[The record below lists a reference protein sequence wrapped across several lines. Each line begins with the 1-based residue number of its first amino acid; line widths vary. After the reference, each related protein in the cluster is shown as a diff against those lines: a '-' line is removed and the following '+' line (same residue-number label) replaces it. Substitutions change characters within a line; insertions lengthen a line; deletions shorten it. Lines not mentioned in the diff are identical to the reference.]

1 MVEYLSG
8 DRIQGSSA
16 PDINTS
22 DTPTQDFDFSSQ
34 GSWDLN
40 IEGSSS
46 HWDLDNS
53 RLNFETK
60 GASSGSG
67 AHFDLTSVPDKWIL
81 RFKVRIDSSQ
91 TGYVSAGQGDGLIL
105 IGLQSHD
112 TESGNTASS
121 PNTSNQQAYSEDH
134 EQAQLIILFKSNATE
149 GSGRYSFQGKFVSDS
164 NAKQCSSSTSPS
176 CNPVFNNDNIYDDT
190 DYYVEIKKTGTTCQ
204 ISYGTNS
211 DYTTGRTVGT
221 ATGVSGL
228 DGLRYIHVEGVAQ
241 NVTYD
246 SYGGGYIDDMKYW
259 ATVDEKDAITN
270 VELGTRYEETDTR
283 KIYTRKY
290 ATGAFTPSWVER
302 GTEGSMTATL
312 WSCAD
317 TSAMYAGG
325 TTSAWTA
332 NNTTQTWNGSSWS
345 GASNLS
351 ASRELLDGGGN
362 ATDYISVGGDSGGAG
377 SPQDDVYKWDGSS
390 WSSGGTTSSNTFML
404 SAGGDTTDALWC
416 GGNNGSG
423 AISTAQTYDGSS
435 WTAISSMS
443 DARRGHA
450 GDGTSSDFLAVG
462 GYDDGSSTQRTAIEA
477 WNGTSWSA
485 GTAYNGSN
493 GDMYGYGGGAG
504 RTSSFIAQSNQRS
517 QSNTYT
523 YNGSA
528 WALTNNS
535 TGGSVNY
542 SGVGGDSGNAIKAG
556 GSSSSSWAIN
566 TSEKFNGTNWTA
578 TNNLNTGISTGG
590 MGGNN

>member
-1 MVEYLSG
+1 MAGWKRLAKATADGTSSTLSVSF
-8 DRIQGSSA
+8 DANDVIRLQIYA
-16 PDINTS
+16 ENTS
-22 DTPTQDFDFSSQ
+22 
-34 GSWDLN
+34 GA
-40 IEGSSS
+40 G
-46 HWDLDNS
+46 
-53 RLNFETK
+53 NFQ
-60 GASSGSG
+60 
-67 AHFDLTSVPDKWIL
+67 I
-81 RFKVRIDSSQ
+81 R
-91 TGYVSAGQGDGLIL
+91 
-105 IGLQSHD
+105 
-112 TESGNTASS
+112 
-121 PNTSNQQAYSEDH
+121 
-134 EQAQLIILFKSNATE
+134 
-149 GSGRYSFQGKFVSDS
+149 
-164 NAKQCSSSTSPS
+164 
-176 CNPVFNNDNIYDDT
+176 FNNDTTANRHKTRRVYDGAGTSGNRYDD
-190 DYYVEIKKTGTTCQ
+190 YSSNKF
-204 ISYGTNS
+204 ISYSATSALQSYMIIDVHNIDNEEHLVMGNCVESGATGAGSTGVPHTVNWMGKYTEKTPQVTSVQLITNS
-211 DYTTGRTVGT
+211 NNLNDKSYIIVLTT
-221 ATGVSGL
+221 A
-228 DGLRYIHVEGVAQ
+228 D
-241 NVTYD
+241 NVVT
-246 SYGGGYIDDMKYW
+246 
-259 ATVDEKDAITN
+259 DEKTTIGDN
-270 VELGTRYEETDTR
+270 VELGTRFYETDTR

-302 GTEGSMTATL
+302 GTAGSMTATL

-317 TSAMYAGG
+317 TSAMMAGG

-332 NNTTQTWNGSSWS
+332 NNATQTWNGTSWS
-345 GASNLS
+345 GASNLT

-362 ATDYISVGGDSGGAG
+362 ASDYISVAGDSGGAG
-377 SPQDDVYKWDGSS
+377 SPQDDVYKWNGSS
-390 WSSGGTTSSNTFML
+390 WSSGGTISSNSFML

-416 GGNNGSG
+416 GGNNGSS

-443 DARRGHA
+443 DTRRGHA

-493 GDMYGYGGGAG
+493 GSMYGYGGGAG
-504 RTSSFIAQSNQRS
+504 RTSSFIAQTNQRS

-542 SGVGGDSGNAIKAG
+542 SALGGDSGNTIKG
-556 GSSSSSWAIN
+556 GGADGSSWAVN
-566 TSEKFNGTNWTA
+566 TSEKFDGTNWTA

>member
-8 DRIQGSSA
+8 NRIQGSST

-112 TESGNTASS
+112 TESSNTASA
-121 PNTSNQQAYSEDH
+121 PNTSNQQTYSEAH
-134 EQAQLIILFKSNATE
+134 QQAQFIILFKSNATE

-259 ATVDEKDAITN
+259 ATVDEKTTLTN
-270 VELGTRYEETDTR
+270 IPANTRYEETDTR
-283 KIYTRKY
+283 KIYRFKE
-290 ATGAFTPSWVER
+290 SD
-302 GTEGSMTATL
+302 TL
-312 WSCAD
+312 E
-317 TSAMYAGG
+317 
-325 TTSAWTA
+325 
-332 NNTTQTWNGSSWS
+332 Q
-345 GASNLS
+345 L
-351 ASRELLDGGGN
+351 
-362 ATDYISVGGDSGGAG
+362 
-377 SPQDDVYKWDGSS
+377 
-390 WSSGGTTSSNTFML
+390 
-404 SAGGDTTDALWC
+404 
-416 GGNNGSG
+416 NGSG
-423 AISTAQTYDGSS
+423 NKTVFTHSGNEAHYGIKINTGSDLIGKVISKVHFKIKQNENPTTENLVYVRLWRGSS
-435 WTAISSMS
+435 FAHTLEQLIQIISLLELIHGIVLEQVVTFQQVVMVMLHYKLVTELFYL
-443 DARRGHA
+443 G
-450 GDGTSSDFLAVG
+450 
-462 GYDDGSSTQRTAIEA
+462 IEMEHIIIHIYIC
-477 WNGTSWSA
+477 N
-485 GTAYNGSN
+485 
-493 GDMYGYGGGAG
+493 
-504 RTSSFIAQSNQRS
+504 I
-517 QSNTYT
+517 
-523 YNGSA
+523 
-528 WALTNNS
+528 LPP
-535 TGGSVNY
+535 VNMKEL
-542 SGVGGDSGNAIKAG
+542 VI
-556 GSSSSSWAIN
+556 
-566 TSEKFNGTNWTA
+566 
-578 TNNLNTGISTGG
+578 LRQQQ
-590 MGGNN
+590 